1 MLESSIQTMAE
12 IHNYSTDKVAI
23 PSSQASAGLSHQ
35 KTHNP
40 ILFHNKTVY
49 YTRHFFFFFFSF
61 FLNANER
68 GFIARRG
75 TLYSPLR
82 GQQLIV
88 DLSTSPPLLLG

>member
-1 MLESSIQTMAE
+1 
-12 IHNYSTDKVAI
+12 
-23 PSSQASAGLSHQ
+23 
-35 KTHNP
+35 
-40 ILFHNKTVY
+40 
-49 YTRHFFFFFFSF
+49 
-61 FLNANER
+61 LNANER